1 MKKAAVSVL
10 LCLCLLF
17 SCAGSALGVDTSRD
31 NCQIERLRYSVIATL
46 KTNRYEA
53 GRAVIIFFPGGME
66 CNRIDSV
73 LRFVRGYELYDEVE
87 ADIIAV
93 SFKFNAL
100 KPRDWEQPAQDVMEY
115 LKERYEPGHFP
126 IIVDALSFGGYGGWY
141 MAKILNE
148 NGMPVKELNMAD
160 ACLPRHVSADQL
172 RETALSGTQVNAW
185 GCYSS
190 ANVSKETRSIIDT
203 LEGEGIPNFRGVL
216 IQCSHGQVLS
226 KAIHEYG
233 LHSECK

>member
-160 ACLPRHVSADQL
+160 ACLPRYITEEWL
-172 RETALSGTQVNAW
+172 RDLA
-185 GCYSS
+185 
-190 ANVSKETRSIIDT
+190 
-203 LEGEGIPNFRGVL
+203 
-216 IQCSHGQVLS
+216 GQ
-226 KAIHEYG
+226 
-233 LHSECK
+233 